1 MNGGRVA
8 LAGGQQSAHGRSQWA
23 RTAFVSGQPRSAP
36 RATGCALIRQFADS
50 FTPFCRIL
58 LLEPC
63 VPFKHK
69 SVFGRCRIWHSS
81 CLFYRNKYLTS
92 CSTIFPKAVVFW
104 REFLR
109 VTYKCMCYWA
119 HSQQFGLFQIASL
132 LCVFFGPIVHSVG
145 LLCRELSRFTLFGGC
160 NAMPSVGSCC
170 CWRPLGPN
178 WISRGN

>member
-69 SVFGRCRIWHSS
+69 SVFGRCSIWHSS
-81 CLFYRNKYLTS
+81 FLFYRNKYLTS

-104 REFLR
+104 REFLH
-109 VTYKCMCYWA
+109 VTY
-119 HSQQFGLFQIASL
+119 SL
-132 LCVFFGPIVHSVG
+132 VYFRLQVFCVCVFRSHCTFSRPFVSGTQQIYSVWW
-145 LLCRELSRFTLFGGC
+145 
-160 NAMPSVGSCC
+160 M
-170 CWRPLGPN
+170 
-178 WISRGN
+178 